1 MLSVN
6 LNQDFSKI
14 NKYIS
19 NTLLKNIDENMKN
32 NKKVILYLNKRWEY
46 SSLICKKC
54 NHLHK
59 CKNCDISMSLHWD
72 NMICHSCWYSK
83 IIISNCENCKSKEL
97 QKVWVGTKQIEDVIK
112 NIYKDKIVYR
122 LDTDIVK
129 NKKTKEEALNNIEK
143 ADIVIGTKMITTG
156 FNFLNVWLI
165 WVILLE
171 QELQIASYNTEEKVF
186 SNIKQLLWRGWRLWQ
201 KTDFIIQTFI
211 PENPIIQSIIND
223 NYKDFFIKTLKER
236 KDFKYPPFCELAT
249 LEYRNRDQEK
259 AKKFI
264 EKIYKKLLDNKQED
278 IEVIL
283 WNNYFRRYN
292 QYYYKII
299 IKWKNIRL
307 FLEKIK
313 SEIYK
318 NSELVVIFD

>member
-1 MLSVN
+1 
-6 LNQDFSKI
+6 
-14 NKYIS
+14 
-19 NTLLKNIDENMKN
+19 LKNIDENIKN
-32 NKKVILYLNKRWEY
+32 NRKVILYLNKRWEY

-83 IIISNCENCKSKEL
+83 KIVSNCENCKSKEL

-129 NKKTKEEALNNIEK
+129 NKKTKQEALDNIEK

-186 SNIKQLLWRGWRLWQ
+186 SNIKQLIWRGWRLWQ
-201 KTDFIIQTFI
+201 KTDFKHL
-211 PENPIIQSIIND
+211 
-223 NYKDFFIKTLKER
+223 YLKTL
-236 KDFKYPPFCELAT
+236 
-249 LEYRNRDQEK
+249 
-259 AKKFI
+259 
-264 EKIYKKLLDNKQED
+264 
-278 IEVIL
+278 
-283 WNNYFRRYN
+283 
-292 QYYYKII
+292 
-299 IKWKNIRL
+299 
-307 FLEKIK
+307 
-313 SEIYK
+313 
-318 NSELVVIFD
+318 